1 MIRTNVRFK
10 SAAFVEQE
18 HEAGHVHPGRFG
30 SELAIW
36 LRERLEECELMVS
49 EPTPEDWGWVL
60 IVRHTNRSFFLGC
73 GNVDGEDQRWLVFA
87 EPPPVGFFD
96 RLWGGGDEAA
106 EAVTLD
112 LCRTI
117 DAALRS
123 EPSISDIEWFATDD
137 EGQELEHAE
146 HPD

>member
-10 SAAFVEQE
+10 SDAFREQE
-18 HEAGHVHPGRFG
+18 REAGHVNPGRFG

-36 LRERLEECELMVS
+36 LRDRLAECELMVS

-60 IVRHTNRSFFLGC
+60 IVRHKNRSFLLGC
-73 GNVDGEDQRWLVFA
+73 GNVQGEDQRWLVFL

-106 EAVTLD
+106 DEMTVE

-123 EPSISDIEWFATDD
+123 ESSIADIEWFASDD
-137 EGQELEHAE
+137 EGQETGHSE